1 MRPAAALAGAVAAA
15 ALLCVAAY
23 SDEILVQVHE
33 PSKVAYTYI
42 TLSPLYHGG
51 IFDSFLDHVRMV
63 LTEPEDACVPLEDSL
78 AVKDSV
84 ALIVRGNCAFWEKC
98 VHAQAAGARAVIV
111 YDNNADNIDEWI
123 DMNLESETASPPIT
137 IPTLFALGRDGTKI
151 ASAIRERAARGRP
164 YSVVSLPMN
173 SSQALLRYP
182 PWSLWI

>member
-1 MRPAAALAGAVAAA
+1 MSSQPRASAH
-15 ALLCVAAY
+15 
-23 SDEILVQVHE
+23 S
-33 PSKVAYTYI
+33 S
-42 TLSPLYHGG
+42 
-51 IFDSFLDHVRMV
+51 
-63 LTEPEDACVPLEDSL
+63 
-78 AVKDSV
+78 
-84 ALIVRGNCAFWEKC
+84 NCAFWEKC